1 MKKIDRRP
9 RPAQA
14 VSGKGLAICQERW
27 RRHAPHNRRRRLKFQ
42 TALQLLYP
50 PRCVSCGKMVDSDF
64 GLCGHCWRDT
74 PFIDGLCCDLCGTPL
89 PGHSDEAEFC
99 DDCLTTP
106 RPWQRGRAAFLYREN
121 GRKLVLALKHGDR
134 HDIARPAAIW
144 LARAAR
150 PMLHDDL
157 LIAPIPLH
165 WTRMLKRRFNQSAL
179 LAQELARLVGLPY
192 CPDLLQRHV
201 RTDSL
206 EGQGHDARFATLSGA
221 IRAHPRRRH
230 RMAGRSVLLVDDVL
244 TSGATMAAAAEACL
258 AAGATDVCALALAR
272 VAKGD

>member
-1 MKKIDRRP
+1 M
-9 RPAQA
+9 
-14 VSGKGLAICQERW
+14 
-27 RRHAPHNRRRRLKFQ
+27 KFQ

-64 GLCGHCWRDT
+64 GLCGYCWRET

-89 PGHSDEAEFC
+89 PGQSDEDEFC
-99 DDCLTTP
+99 DDCLHTP
-106 RPWQRGRAAFLYREN
+106 RLWKKGRAAFLYRGN
-121 GRKLVLALKHGDR
+121 GRRLVLALKHGDR

-150 PMLHDDL
+150 PLLHDNL

-179 LAQELARLVGLPY
+179 LAQEFARLVELPY
-192 CPDLLQRHV
+192 CPDLLQRFT

-206 EGQGHDARFATLSGA
+206 EGQGHDARFATVTGT
-221 IRAHPRRRH
+221 IRVHRRRQH
-230 RMAGRSVLLVDDVL
+230 RIAGRSVLLVDDVM
-244 TSGATMAAAAEACL
+244 TSGATMTAATEACL
-258 AAGATDVCALALAR
+258 AGGAKDVVALTLAR